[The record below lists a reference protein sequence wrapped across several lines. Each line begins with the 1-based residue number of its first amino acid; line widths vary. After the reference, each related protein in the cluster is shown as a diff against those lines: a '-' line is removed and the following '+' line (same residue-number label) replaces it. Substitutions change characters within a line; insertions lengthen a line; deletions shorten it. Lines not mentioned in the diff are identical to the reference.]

1 MSIWKC
7 ETCGTLTG
15 PNPGACPKCGSP
27 TQWWWN
33 GGGDLGRDLQVFTS
47 TQWTTTCQSCETLKA
62 ENARLRAAQTWRPIE
77 AAPKDGTPILIWVES
92 PATGDRRT
100 HRARWA
106 IPYEDAPES
115 RCWWETAY
123 PRGHS
128 PVVTEFVRGWMPW
141 PEPPARTEETKP

>member
-1 MSIWKC
+1 MERYNLAIYYNQ
-7 ETCGTLTG
+7 GT
-15 PNPGACPKCGSP
+15 P
-27 TQWWWN
+27 TTAQMTPSAN
-33 GGGDLGRDLQVFTS
+33 GEWVLHEDA
-47 TQWTTTCQSCETLKA
+47 ETLKA

-77 AAPKDGTPILIWVES
+77 TAPKDGTPILIWVES